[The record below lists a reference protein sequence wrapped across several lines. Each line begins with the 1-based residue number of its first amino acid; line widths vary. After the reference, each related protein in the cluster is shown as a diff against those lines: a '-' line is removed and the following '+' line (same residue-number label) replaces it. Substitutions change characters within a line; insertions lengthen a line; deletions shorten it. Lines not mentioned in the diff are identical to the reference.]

1 MSQIIPIY
9 IPTYISSQTYAPA
22 RVLPRLFYYNG
33 LVDCETWYL
42 ESGSLNEAGYTYEQ
56 TSFPY
61 FDNYGVV
68 TGSFPTAGSPSLL
81 FNNETPSYG
90 ELPTGSLFTQYWD
103 TYISLLYNPRTRL
116 LNCSAIIP
124 LADYVKMELN
134 DIVNFRGNYYHLRAI
149 NNYSLKTGKCDL
161 QLLGP
166 IIADT
171 FSSLEPAPEP
181 PSTSSYAEVS
191 WSFTESGGA
200 NGNFRVYDNG
210 SNIATLTAN
219 GSGNQRIDTG
229 HIVNAEMYPV
239 SWVAGVSMSIN
250 VNGATTIATSSSI
263 DNTISSSFT
272 ATSGSVYYI
281 TGSIND
287 SNAPC
292 CSPQITGFAING
304 SNLEISFSTGS
315 TCAACSNTTV
325 QSSVDNSTW
334 GGSNTGACVSPRS
347 ITAPTSSLYYR
358 VNMDCGFASTNGS
371 SSYYNFSDGITKTTT
386 SGTYVVSGGSSTAA
400 GQLTNNTGVTLYIYG
415 YFISGGDTTGDV
427 SSDSGTVS
435 STNLTFT
442 GTISGSGQ
450 QIYSTNYHTL
460 SSDNTPVSWSL
471 SKQDGLTNGSTM
483 RLAYATTIGGTITDI
498 S

>member
-1 MSQIIPIY
+1 M
-9 IPTYISSQTYAPA
+9 
-22 RVLPRLFYYNG
+22 
-33 LVDCETWYL
+33 
-42 ESGSLNEAGYTYEQ
+42 
-56 TSFPY
+56 
-61 FDNYGVV
+61 
-68 TGSFPTAGSPSLL
+68 
-81 FNNETPSYG
+81 
-90 ELPTGSLFTQYWD
+90 
-103 TYISLLYNPRTRL
+103 
-116 LNCSAIIP
+116 
-124 LADYVKMELN
+124 
-134 DIVNFRGNYYHLRAI
+134 RAI

-371 SSYYNFSDGITKTTT
+371 SSYYNFSNGITKTTT
-386 SGTYVVSGGSSTAA
+386 TGTYVVSGGNSYAA

-427 SSDSGTVS
+427 SSDAGSVS
-435 STNLTFT
+435 TTNLTFT

-460 SSDNTPVSWSL
+460 SSNNTPVSWSL
-471 SKQDGLTNGSTM
+471 SKQDGLIYNVRVKAFNTLGVSSTYTSAT
-483 RLAYATTIGGTITDI
+483 RTIVGGLLPPANVEDFSCNIIGRDAHLSWTQIPDLDLAYYAIRFSTLTTGAEWQNSVSLVEKVARPATSVTVPARIGSYLYTTISGGSYRSIEGVSLIDGI
-498 S
+498 AGLSGVPEEAKGCGFVFVINYLLAKVVK